1 MKKEVVSTDA
11 APKAIG
17 PYEQGIK
24 INGFLF
30 TSGQIA
36 LESKS
41 GNLIDGRIVEQTR
54 QVFENLKGVLGAAGS
69 SLDRVVKASVFLKSM
84 TDFAAMNQ
92 VYEEFLGKSKPART
106 TVAISELPKGALV
119 EIDLIALT

>member
-1 MKKEVVSTDA
+1 MNREVVSTDA

-24 INGFLF
+24 VNGFLF

-36 LESKS
+36 LEPKS
-41 GNLIDGRIVEQTR
+41 GNLIDGGIGEQTR

-69 SLDRVVKASVFLKSM
+69 SLDRVVKANVFLKSM
-84 TDFAAMNQ
+84 GDFSAMNQ

>member
-1 MKKEVVSTDA
+1 MNREVVSTDA

-24 INGFLF
+24 VNGFLF

-36 LESKS
+36 LEPKS
-41 GNLIDGRIVEQTR
+41 GNLIDGGIGKQTR

-69 SLDRVVKASVFLKSM
+69 SLDRVVKANVFLKSM
-84 TDFAAMNQ
+84 GDFSAMNQ

>member
-1 MKKEVVSTDA
+1 MNREAVSTDA

-24 INGFLF
+24 VNGFLF

-36 LESKS
+36 LEPKT
-41 GNLIDGRIVEQTR
+41 GNLIDGGIGEQTR
-54 QVFENLKGVLGAAGS
+54 QVFENLKGILGAAGS
-69 SLDRVVKASVFLKSM
+69 SLDQVVKTSVFLKSM
-84 TDFAAMNQ
+84 GDFAAMNQ
-92 VYEEFLGKSKPART
+92 AYEEFLGKSKPART

-119 EIDLIALT
+119 EIELIALT

>member
-1 MKKEVVSTDA
+1 MNKEVVSTDA

-36 LESKS
+36 LEPKS

-69 SLDRVVKASVFLKSM
+69 SLDRVVKATVFLKSM
-84 TDFAAMNQ
+84 ADFAAMNQ

>member
-1 MKKEVVSTDA
+1 MNKEVVSTDA

-36 LESKS
+36 LEPKS
-41 GNLIDGRIVEQTR
+41 GNLFNGGIVSQTR
-54 QVFENLKGVLGAAGS
+54 QVFENLMGVL
-69 SLDRVVKASVFLKSM
+69 
-84 TDFAAMNQ
+84 
-92 VYEEFLGKSKPART
+92 
-106 TVAISELPKGALV
+106 VAEG
-119 EIDLIALT
+119 

>member
-1 MKKEVVSTDA
+1 MNKEVVSTDA

-36 LESKS
+36 LEPKS
-41 GNLIDGRIVEQTR
+41 GNLIDGGIVEQTR

-69 SLDRVVKASVFLKSM
+69 SLDRVVTASVFLKSM
-84 TDFAAMNQ
+84 GDFATMNQ

>member
-1 MKKEVVSTDA
+1 MNREVVSTDA

-36 LESKS
+36 LEPKS
-41 GNLIDGRIVEQTR
+41 GNLIDGGIGKQTR

-69 SLDRVVKASVFLKSM
+69 SLDRVVKANVFLKSM
-84 TDFAAMNQ
+84 GDFSAMNQ

>member
-1 MKKEVVSTDA
+1 MNKEVVNTDA

-36 LESKS
+36 LEPKS
-41 GNLIDGRIVEQTR
+41 GNLINGGIVEQTR

-84 TDFAAMNQ
+84 GDFAAMNQ
-92 VYEEFLGKSKPART
+92 IYEEFLGKSKPART

>member
-1 MKKEVVSTDA
+1 MNRVAVSTDA

-24 INGFLF
+24 VNGFLF

-36 LESKS
+36 LEPKT
-41 GNLIDGRIVEQTR
+41 GNLIDGGIGEQTR
-54 QVFENLKGVLGAAGS
+54 QVFENLKGILGAAGS
-69 SLDRVVKASVFLKSM
+69 SLDQVVKASVFLKSM
-84 TDFAAMNQ
+84 GDFAAMNQ
-92 VYEEFLGKSKPART
+92 AYEEFLGKSKPART

-119 EIDLIALT
+119 EIELIALT